1 MRFAVAPRNV
11 ERVEKIGFA
20 PFNRCPKIKRGNK
33 AGIVPRHAHR
43 PILGSS
49 AISRSIDSLVMSV
62 LPPSFRASS
71 PT

>member
-49 AISRSIDSLVMSV
+49 AISRSIELSGYERFAAELSCV
-62 LPPSFRASS
+62 
-71 PT
+71 